1 MQEIK
6 ASHRAG
12 LKPCW
17 APHLTPLSS
26 HWLLLWGP
34 GPLPLISQD
43 PGEEGFL
50 VFANVRLKTWWGL
63 AVLSRQRGSEPCV
76 LASVSADTGSG
87 HAKERRD
94 RGAGGATG
102 SGSPHGLGRTPTPIT
117 QLFLNEQLSVSQAGA
132 PGRSR
137 CLCRGARVSAA
148 VCQPDPGL
156 PEGRSGL
163 GHLPPPS
170 PGGPWR
176 AEGVW
181 GPAVL
186 SCSQARE
193 KSGPGS
199 PRLQYTGSA
208 PSLLAD
214 SWLLVVTWEVSSH
227 TPSTPN
233 PRYMWLHTFLSPA
246 L

>member
-6 ASHRAG
+6 ASHRAD

-50 VFANVRLKTWWGL
+50 VFANVRLKKWWGL

-94 RGAGGATG
+94 RGAGG
-102 SGSPHGLGRTPTPIT
+102 SHGLGEPAWSGKDTHAHHPALPKRAA
-117 QLFLNEQLSVSQAGA
+117 QRLSGRR
-132 PGRSR
+132 PGQEPP
-137 CLCRGARVSAA
+137 LCRGARVSAA